1 MSFRVW
7 DIVPLFISKPA
18 KTVSILYSLNTTLYL
33 DGHICYVSYTG
44 LEFGASNDL
53 PT

>member
-1 MSFRVW
+1 MSLRVW
-7 DIVPLFISKPA
+7 DIIPLSISESA
-18 KTVSILYSLNTTLYL
+18 MTVSILYSLNTTLYL
-33 DGHICYVSYTG
+33 DGHICCVSYTG